1 MADQALHRKCPGRE
15 LSEGLLADSIPWIL
29 IPQRFRL
36 HGQSRIRAQKLILT
50 LSERIETLLTRT

>member
-15 LSEGLLADSIPWIL
+15 LSEGLLADSTPWIL
-29 IPQRFRL
+29 IPQR
-36 HGQSRIRAQKLILT
+36 QSGIRAQKLILT